1 MSTFKTILYRL
12 SEFSVLMLVNYL
24 FTSLYIYVCQV
35 LKDREIWN
43 YTTNPA
49 SYSIVIAGVV
59 MVVICWLLGWYW
71 DDYIWK
77 PLTNKIIQL
86 KDRIFKNA

>member
-1 MSTFKTILYRL
+1 MKAKLKAIFREL
-12 SEFSVLMLVNYL
+12 SKV
-24 FTSLYIYVCQV
+24 YI
-35 LKDREIWN
+35 
-43 YTTNPA
+43 
-49 SYSIVIAGVV
+49 
-59 MVVICWLLGWYW
+59 ICRLLGWYW